1 MRRIGPSVGHSRLYS
16 GLIDKLVIIYFHLFI
31 LFHYYFCFI
40 QLCRPMA
47 VARRLIEINGM
58 FLLLERRGIVVYRR
72 LVRTVG
78 GEVPLRG
85 GEFCLRL
92 VVTTSKPWDSA
103 FFIFCFPF
111 PFFHSPLR
119 HQASYPMSWPKGR
132 SCVSGVPT
140 LWFSPAFTSD
150 FNARNGIIL
159 LTTNGPNWTWVI
171 LLSCFNRTICP
182 RFCCCRFL
190 ALNSWQLVRC
200 SRALKSVE
208 NESIRNLLWGQ

>member
-111 PFFHSPLR
+111 PFF
-119 HQASYPMSWPKGR
+119 
-132 SCVSGVPT
+132 
-140 LWFSPAFTSD
+140 
-150 FNARNGIIL
+150 
-159 LTTNGPNWTWVI
+159 I
-171 LLSCFNRTICP
+171 LLSGIKRLTQCP
-182 RFCCCRFL
+182 DRKAAVAFQVSQRCGFL
-190 ALNSWQLVRC
+190 LRSPVISTPVMELFF
-200 SRALKSVE
+200 
-208 NESIRNLLWGQ
+208 